1 MKKFVFATFAT
12 VAMVG
17 CVLSAEYTA
26 TLKMVNTKDGK
37 VSLVLEKKGKKGED
51 PKSITLPA
59 AADVKVFKGE
69 VMKDPDNAKKN
80 IFKAGDEIKG
90 GFKDETFT
98 KIGDKGIQV
107 RVFTDGE
114 GDKEQVTKVL
124 VLPGKKAA
132 GGQ

>member
-1 MKKFVFATFAT
+1 
-12 VAMVG
+12 
-17 CVLSAEYTA
+17 VLSAEYTA